1 MMPGMA
7 EMNDEKTTYD
17 SSKIQVLEGLN
28 AVRMRPG
35 MYIGGTG
42 NKGMHHLLWE
52 IVDNSVDELANGHGN
67 RICVTLYKDGSI
79 SVEDNGRGI
88 PVDMHPQMKISGV
101 EVVFTQLH
109 AGGKFSAEN
118 YSYSGGLH
126 GVGASVTNALSE
138 YCEVTVHKGGKA
150 HFIRFSPRK
159 IEEGGKTRIK
169 YGAAEQPLKV
179 IGKTDKQGTYVKFM
193 PDRVMFKNC
202 EFSNETIRKR
212 LKELAFL
219 NKGIEIAFL
228 DERLK
233 EDDDDRK
240 REYKYE
246 GGIGDF
252 VRHLNENK
260 SPIYHDPFLV
270 EGKAD
275 ASGKGTFVSFAIQ
288 HTDSYTE
295 SVFSYVNNIPTSEG
309 GTHETGFKMAITRA
323 FNQLAKQHGLL
334 KDKEATL
341 MGEDYREGM
350 TAVLA
355 IKMRDVQ
362 FEGQTKQKLGN
373 PEAKTDVE
381 GFVYAELL
389 KYFNIDKDKKKY
401 SLFEQIMT
409 KAKGA
414 ARVRDAARRAKDIA
428 RQKNSIDGGILIGKL
443 SSCTGRR
450 AEQNELF
457 IVEGDSAGGT
467 AKQAR
472 DRSIQAILPLRGKPL
487 NAEKKR
493 LDQVLDNEE
502 FRTIISALGTSIG
515 EDFCLDNLKYH
526 KVVILADADQD
537 GAHIRAILLT
547 FFFRYM
553 KELITEGHLYIGLP
567 PLYKLY
573 RKDFSAYAY
582 DDTEL
587 RALTAKQKGTIQRY
601 KGLGEMN
608 ADQLWETTMN
618 PKTRKLCRVTIDD
631 AAEAEML
638 ISTLMGDNIEAR
650 KDYISKHANFN
661 KTENLAAKT
670 VKAKVAFTAAG
681 AGEVV

>member
-1 MMPGMA
+1 MA
-7 EMNDEKTTYD
+7 NENKNNEYD

-42 NKGMHHLLWE
+42 TKGMHHLLWE
-52 IVDNSVDELANGHGN
+52 IVDNSIDELANGYGN
-67 RICVTLYKDGSI
+67 KMTVIIYKDGSV

-88 PVDMHPQMKISGV
+88 PVDIHPQLKISGV

-109 AGGKFSAEN
+109 AGGKFDKEN

-138 YCEVTVHKGGKA
+138 WCEVTVHKDGKA
-150 HFIRFSPRK
+150 YFIRFRPQESVVD
-159 IEEGGKTRIK
+159 GKAKIK
-169 YGAAEQPLKV
+169 YGSAEAPLKV
-179 IGKTDKQGTYVKFM
+179 IGKSDQKGTYVKFM
-193 PDRVMFKNC
+193 PDRVMFKGC

-219 NKGIEIAFL
+219 NKGIQIIFI
-228 DERLK
+228 DERVNQDN
-233 EDDDDRK
+233 EDRVRD
-240 REYKYE
+240 YKFD
-246 GGIGDF
+246 GGLSDF
-252 VRHLNENK
+252 VRYLNENK
-260 SPIYHDPFLV
+260 SPIYNDPFLV

-275 ASGKGTFVSFAIQ
+275 SKGESGQRGTLVSFSIQ

-323 FNQLAKQHGLL
+323 FNQIAKTHGFL
-334 KDKEATL
+334 KEKEATL

-362 FEGQTKQKLGN
+362 FEGQTKAKLGN

-381 GFVYAELL
+381 GFVYAELIN
-389 KYFNIDKDKKKY
+389 YFNVEKDKKKY
-401 SLFEQIMT
+401 NLFDAIMT

-414 ARVRDAARRAKDIA
+414 ARVREAAKRAKDIT
-428 RQKNSIDGGILIGKL
+428 RQKNAIDGQVLIGKL

-450 AEQNELF
+450 PELNELF

-515 EDFCLDNLKYH
+515 EDFCLDDLKYH
-526 KVVILADADQD
+526 KVVIMADADQD

-553 KELITEGHLYIGLP
+553 KELITEGHVYIGMA
-567 PLYKLY
+567 PLYKLH
-573 RKDFSAYAY
+573 RKDFAAYAY
-582 DDTEL
+582 DDEEL
-587 RALTAKQKGTIQRY
+587 RVLTSKQKGTIQRY

-608 ADQLWETTMN
+608 ADQLWDTTMN
-618 PKTRKLCRVTIDD
+618 PKTRKLCRVSIDD

-661 KTENLAAKT
+661 KAESIAAKT
-670 VKAKVAFTAAG
+670 VKAKVTHSGEG
-681 AGEVV
+681 A

>member
-1 MMPGMA
+1 MA
-7 EMNDEKTTYD
+7 ENKRYD
-17 SSKIQVLEGLN
+17 SSAIQVLEGLN

-42 NKGMHHLLWE
+42 TKGMHHLLWE
-52 IVDNSVDELANGHGN
+52 IVDNSIDEVANGHGD
-67 RICVTLYKDGSI
+67 RIEVHIYGDGSI
-79 SVEDNGRGI
+79 SVADNGRGI
-88 PVDMHPQMKISGV
+88 PVDNHPQLKISGV

-109 AGGKFSAEN
+109 AGGKFGHDN
-118 YSYSGGLH
+118 YNFSGGLH

-138 YCEVTVHKGGKA
+138 WCEVTVYKNGKA
-150 HFIRFSPRK
+150 YFIKFAPKVNPDDPKK
-159 IEEGGKTRIK
+159 IQ
-169 YGAAEQPLKV
+169 YGAAVAPLVQIPK
-179 IGKTDKQGTYVKFM
+179 KKDDPATGTFVKFL
-193 PDRVMFKNC
+193 PCPEMFRGC
-202 EFSNETIRKR
+202 EFSNEIIAKR

-219 NKGIEIAFL
+219 NKGIEIVFI
-228 DERLK
+228 DERCDP
-233 EDDDDRK
+233 DDEWRK
-240 REYKYE
+240 HEYKYD
-246 GGIGDF
+246 GGLSDF
-252 VRHLNENK
+252 VSYLNETKTPLYNK
-260 SPIYHDPFLV
+260 PFLI
-270 EGKAD
+270 EGSAG
-275 ASGKGTFVSFAIQ
+275 AKGTLVAFAIQ
-288 HTDSYTE
+288 HTDSFAE

-323 FNQLAKQHGLL
+323 FNQIAKTHGIL
-334 KDKEATL
+334 KEKDATL

-362 FEGQTKQKLGN
+362 FEGQTKTKLGN

-381 GFVYAELL
+381 SFVYTELINF
-389 KYFNIDKDKKKY
+389 FNIDKDKHKLA
-401 SLFEQIMT
+401 LFENIMS

-414 ARVRDAARRAKDIA
+414 ARVREAARRAKDIA

-450 AEQNELF
+450 PELNELF

-502 FRTIISALGTSIG
+502 FRTIISALGCSIG
-515 EDFCLDNLKYH
+515 EDFELANLKYH

-553 KELITEGHLYIGLP
+553 KELITEGHIYIGMP
-567 PLYKLY
+567 PLYKLSN
-573 RKDFSAYAY
+573 KTFAAYAY
-582 DDTEL
+582 DDAEL
-587 RALTAKQKGTIQRY
+587 KILTAKNRGIIQRY

-608 ADQLWETTMN
+608 SDQLWDTTMN
-618 PKTRKLCRVTIDD
+618 PQTRKLCRVTIDD

-638 ISTLMGDNIEAR
+638 ISILMGDNIEAR

-661 KTENLAAKT
+661 KPENFASRT
-670 VKAKVAFTAAG
+670 VKTKVATTPT
-681 AGEVV
+681 GEAI

>member
-1 MMPGMA
+1 MSA
-7 EMNDEKTTYD
+7 LYD

-42 NKGMHHLLWE
+42 VKGMHHLLWE
-52 IVDNSVDELANGHGN
+52 IVDNSIDELANGYGDKMSVK
-67 RICVTLYKDGSI
+67 IYKDGSI

-88 PVDMHPQMKISGV
+88 PTDIHPQMKVSGV

-109 AGGKFSAEN
+109 AGGKFGNEN
-118 YSYSGGLH
+118 YGYSGGLH

-138 YCEVTVHKGGKA
+138 WCEVTVFSDGKEHFVRFCPKQKEDGGKV
-150 HFIRFSPRK
+150 RWQ
-159 IEEGGKTRIK
+159 
-169 YGAAEQPLKV
+169 YGAVDQPLKV
-179 IGKTDKQGTYVKFM
+179 VGKSEKRGTFVKFM
-193 PDRVMFKNC
+193 PAKDMFKGC
-202 EFSNETIRKR
+202 EFSNDVIRKR

-219 NKGIEIAFL
+219 NKGIEIEFE
-228 DERLK
+228 DERQH
-233 EDDDDRK
+233 DDAK
-240 REYKYE
+240 RSYKYD
-246 GGIGDF
+246 GGLSDF
-252 VRHLNENK
+252 VQYLNENK
-260 SPIYHDPFLV
+260 TPLYSVPFLI
-270 EGKAD
+270 EGKSD
-275 ASGKGTFVSFAIQ
+275 ASGKGTMVSFAIQ
-288 HTDSYTE
+288 HTDSYSE

-309 GTHETGFKMAITRA
+309 GTHETGFKMALTRA
-323 FNQLAKQHGLL
+323 FNQLAKIHGFL
-334 KDKEATL
+334 KEKDAAL

-355 IKMRDVQ
+355 LKMRDVQ
-362 FEGQTKQKLGN
+362 FEGQTKAKLGN

-381 GFVYAELL
+381 AFVYSAVIE
-389 KYFNIDKDKKKY
+389 YFNIDKDKKKY
-401 SLFEQIMT
+401 SLFNALFE

-414 ARVRDAARRAKDIA
+414 ARVREAARRAKDIA
-428 RQKNSIDGGILIGKL
+428 RQKNSIDGGVLIGKL

-450 AEQNELF
+450 PEFNELF

-493 LDQVLDNEE
+493 IDQVLDNEE

-515 EDFCLDNLKYH
+515 EDFTLDNLKYH

-553 KELITEGHLYIGLP
+553 KELITEGHVYIGMP

-587 RALTAKQKGTIQRY
+587 RQLIAKQKGSIQRY

-608 ADQLWETTMN
+608 SDQLWETTMN

-650 KDYISKHANFN
+650 KEYISEHANFN
-661 KTENLAAKT
+661 KQENIAAKT
-670 VKAKVAFTAAG
+670 VKSKVRITHS
-681 AGEVV
+681 EETV

>member
-1 MMPGMA
+1 MT
-7 EMNDEKTTYD
+7 EKYD

-42 NKGMHHLLWE
+42 VKGMHHLLWE
-52 IVDNSVDELANGHGN
+52 IVDNSIDEIANSHGDE
-67 RICVTLYKDGSI
+67 IVVTVYEDNSI
-79 SVEDNGRGI
+79 SVMDNGRGV
-88 PVDMHPQMKISGV
+88 PVDIHPQLKVSGV

-109 AGGKFSAEN
+109 AGGKFGNDN
-118 YSYSGGLH
+118 YNFSGGLH

-138 YCEVTVHKGGKA
+138 WCEVTVYKGSKA
-150 HFIRFSPRK
+150 YFMRFSPQTD
-159 IEEGGKTRIK
+159 ENGKIK
-169 YGAAEQPLKV
+169 YGAAEEPLKQ
-179 IGKTDKQGTYVKFM
+179 IPKPKDAPNTGTFVKFF
-193 PDRVMFKNC
+193 PDREMFKGC
-202 EFSNETIRKR
+202 EFSNEIIAKR

-219 NKGIEIAFL
+219 NKGKEIEFIDVRQDPEGEL
-228 DERLK
+228 YR
-233 EDDDDRK
+233 
-240 REYKYE
+240 REYKYD
-246 GGIGDF
+246 GGLADF
-252 VRHLNENK
+252 VSYLNENK
-260 SPIYHDPFLV
+260 TPLYTTPFLI
-270 EGKAD
+270 EGKA
-275 ASGKGTFVSFAIQ
+275 GPENRQTLVSFAIQ
-288 HTDSYTE
+288 HTDSYAE

-323 FNQLAKQHGLL
+323 FNQIAKTHGLL
-334 KDKEATL
+334 KEKEATL

-362 FEGQTKQKLGN
+362 FEGQTKTKLGN

-381 GFVYAELL
+381 SFVYNELIN
-389 KYFNIDKDKKKY
+389 YFNIDKDKQKY
-401 SLFEQIMT
+401 TLFEQIMT

-443 SSCTGRR
+443 SSCTGRKP
-450 AEQNELF
+450 ELNELF

-472 DRSIQAILPLRGKPL
+472 DRAIQAILPLRGKPL

-502 FRTIISALGTSIG
+502 IRTIISALGTSIG
-515 EDFCLDNLKYH
+515 EDFCLDDLKYH

-553 KELITEGHLYIGLP
+553 KELITEGHIYIGMP
-567 PLYKLY
+567 PLYRVSSKN
-573 RKDFSAYAY
+573 FMAYAY
-582 DDTEL
+582 DDAEL
-587 RALTAKQKGTIQRY
+587 KIITAKNRGLIQRY

-608 ADQLWETTMN
+608 ADQLWDTTMN
-618 PKTRKLCRVTIDD
+618 PKTRKLCQVTIDD
-631 AAEAEML
+631 ATNAEML

-650 KDYISKHANFN
+650 KDYISRHANFN
-661 KTENLAAKT
+661 KAENLAAKT
-670 VKAKVAFTAAG
+670 VKAKVSRNTEEAS
-681 AGEVV
+681 

>member
-1 MMPGMA
+1 MA
-7 EMNDEKTTYD
+7 NTEKYD

-42 NKGMHHLLWE
+42 TKGMHHLLWE
-52 IVDNSVDELANGHGN
+52 IVDNSIDELANGHGN
-67 RICVTLYKDGSI
+67 KMIVRIYKDSSI
-79 SVEDNGRGI
+79 SVEDNGRGV
-88 PVDMHPQMKISGV
+88 PVDIHQQLKISGV

-109 AGGKFSAEN
+109 AVGKFGGEN

-138 YCEVTVHKGGKA
+138 WCEVTVHKDGKA
-150 HFIRFSPRK
+150 YFIRFSPQDT
-159 IEEGGKTRIK
+159 IVDGKTKTK
-169 YGAAEQPLKV
+169 YGAAEAPLKV
-179 IGKTDKQGTYVKFM
+179 IGKTNKQGTYVKFM
-193 PDRVMFKNC
+193 PDRTMFKGC

-219 NKGIEIAFL
+219 NKGIEIEFV
-228 DERLK
+228 DERVK
-233 EDDDDRK
+233 EDSDDYIK
-240 REYKYE
+240 NYKFD
-246 GGIGDF
+246 GGLSDF
-252 VRHLNENK
+252 VQYLNENK
-260 SPIYHDPFLV
+260 SPIYNDPFLI

-275 ASGKGTFVSFAIQ
+275 ASGKGTLVSFSIQ

-295 SVFSYVNNIPTSEG
+295 SVISYVNNIPTSEG

-323 FNQLAKQHGLL
+323 FNQLAKNHGFL
-334 KDKEATL
+334 KEKEATL

-362 FEGQTKQKLGN
+362 FEGQTKTKLGN

-389 KYFNIDKDKKKY
+389 SYFNIEKDKKKY
-401 SLFEQIMT
+401 NLFDAIMT

-414 ARVRDAARRAKDIA
+414 ARVREASRRAKDIA
-428 RQKNSIDGGILIGKL
+428 RQKNAIDGQVLIGKL

-450 AEQNELF
+450 PELNELF

-515 EDFCLDNLKYH
+515 EDFCLDDLKYH

-553 KELITEGHLYIGLP
+553 KELITEGHVYIGMP

-582 DDTEL
+582 DDEEL
-587 RALTAKQKGTIQRY
+587 RVLTSKQKGTIQRY

-608 ADQLWETTMN
+608 ADQLWDTTMN
-618 PKTRKLCRVTIDD
+618 PKSRKLCRVSIDD

-661 KTENLAAKT
+661 KTESIAAKT
-670 VKAKVAFTAAG
+670 VKAKVTHT
-681 AGEVV
+681 GEAV